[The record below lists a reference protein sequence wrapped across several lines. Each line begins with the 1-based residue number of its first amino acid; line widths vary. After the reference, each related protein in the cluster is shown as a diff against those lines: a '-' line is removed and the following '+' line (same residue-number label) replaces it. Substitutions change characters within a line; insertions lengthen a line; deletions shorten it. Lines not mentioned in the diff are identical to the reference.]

1 MDFARGVRVFGEI
14 VHYHAALFILSDVVR
29 YQPDQWLRLLNDHPD
44 EAIMIDRFL
53 EIAARKLPNLYLTE
67 LHEEL
72 FLFKFAR

>member
-1 MDFARGVRVFGEI
+1 M
-14 VHYHAALFILSDVVR
+14 R
-29 YQPDQWLRLLNDHPD
+29 YQPDQWPRLLNDHPD